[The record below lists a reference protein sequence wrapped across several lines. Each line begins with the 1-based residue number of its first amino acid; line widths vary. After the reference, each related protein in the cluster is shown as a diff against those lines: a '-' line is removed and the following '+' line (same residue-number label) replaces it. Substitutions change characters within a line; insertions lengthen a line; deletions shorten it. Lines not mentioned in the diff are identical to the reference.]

1 MRIFKGLTPSGDEE
15 TLINATRNVVS
26 ELYRI
31 PAPRSL
37 CETHID
43 EEDYQWLQRWSRRLS
58 GWRVQR
64 WLDGISSRQIAL
76 NVSGRNLTYS
86 EAFGCMFLLIAS
98 EAARREANEGQV
110 WSTVRQQFQGSAE
123 RVLFS
128 QGHPREPLKD
138 AMEASARK
146 LRLRH
151 IYGREGTQEYYI
163 GVYLQFG
170 FTRKGMARLPHW
182 LAGQGMSESVQ
193 YLADGSLRSASFV
206 ELWDALK
213 NFRKNNIT
221 ESNAR
226 AALGKNPWTLLSW
239 TDELIK
245 RARERLDLGTSDPVQ
260 AAESEQVPPEFIAT
274 PRLRWDNSSKPE
286 FVSHIENLADI
297 ELDSGRYLI
306 QSGKTTLAMLFRNSD
321 GSYSVNPEE
330 IILPTHSHEL
340 MVNMVDDLGHSPANQ
355 LVMLWDPTEE
365 VSIFDLSTGR
375 SISED
380 SRLASGKEYGLLLS
394 NDLEVAPAGLPFHN
408 VGGSSRSKRI
418 YRVAELANRPVSV
431 KLSDEIIWK
440 SEPGLKPD
448 KPSSIE
454 PPNWTKDMNVQ
465 VMPSNQ
471 IDLANA
477 LPVSLSIAGIDEEV
491 SLTYIRVGAQ
501 PLDFVK
507 SENGAYDS
515 VPFDILARLSPK
527 TATPAFEVKVGLR
540 RNGEHESVARSLVL
554 SVKGVLRMTNSGWQ
568 AVSPSESQSTS
579 EAKQSAY
586 RILYPGIGDRKD
598 FALMEG
604 SVFLSKLWTI
614 PRPIHSIGGYGAPL
628 GVRRPYNWV
637 SDRDLLTVV
646 EEVYDQGVVETAI
659 AGQSGILRIYLNQP
673 LEPGELH
680 KMVFWNPGNP
690 SDFLSAEELVSH
702 PDDALDIWD
711 VRCPDSFVSENG
723 FIAISYDGARI
734 GAYWMSSPYLGM
746 VMQPDALETAA
757 MLRWMRAPIL
767 SQSWSDEVR
776 GLAYLHPAHT
786 LKAWLDESGLPAGI
800 YHGPEGEQWKSAIRR
815 IFSAWNPDR
824 RTALSVLRELGQD
837 NGGQN
842 VCRHFRNSSD
852 STRF

>member
-1 MRIFKGLTPSGDEE
+1 MDDLKVNPMRIFEGLTPADADQA
-15 TLINATRNVVS
+15 LVNIARVVAS
-26 ELYRI
+26 KLYDM

-37 CETHID
+37 CEIQID
-43 EEDYQWLQRWSRRLS
+43 EEDYLWLRQWAGRLLGSRVR
-58 GWRVQR
+58 R
-64 WLDGISSRQIAL
+64 WLDGIPSRQIAL

-98 EAARREANEGQV
+98 ESARREANEGQV
-110 WSTVRQQFQGSAE
+110 WSTVCQQFQGTAE

-128 QGHPREPLKD
+128 QGQPKEPLKD

-151 IYGREGTQEYYI
+151 VYGREGTQEYYI

-193 YLADGSLRSASFV
+193 YLTDGSLRSASFV

-226 AALGKNPWTLLSW
+226 AAFDKNPWTLLDW

-245 RARERLDLGTSDPVQ
+245 RARERLDLGTSDPGQ
-260 AAESEQVPPEFIAT
+260 AAESEEVPPEFIAT

-306 QSGKTTLAMLFRNSD
+306 QSGKTTLAMLFRYSD

-330 IILPTHSHEL
+330 IVLPAHSHEL
-340 MVNMVDDLGHSPANQ
+340 MVNMVDDLGDSPASQ
-355 LVMLWDPTEE
+355 LVTLWDPTEE

-375 SISED
+375 STSED
-380 SRLASGKEYGLLLS
+380 SRLAPGKEYGLLIS
-394 NDLEVAPAGLPFHN
+394 GDLEMAPAGLPFHG
-408 VGGSSRSKRI
+408 VGGNSHSKRL
-418 YRVAELANRPVSV
+418 YRVADLANRSVSV
-431 KLSDEIIWK
+431 NLGGETIWK

-448 KPSSIE
+448 KPSSSE
-454 PPNWTKDMNVQ
+454 PPDWTKGMNVQ

-477 LPVSLSIAGIDEEV
+477 SPVSLSISGIGEET

-507 SENGAYDS
+507 SEDGAYTS
-515 VPFDILARLSPK
+515 TPFDILARLSPN

-540 RNGEHESVARSLVL
+540 RNGEQASVTRSLVL
-554 SVKGVLRMTNSGWQ
+554 SVKGVLRMTDAGWQ
-568 AVSPSESQSTS
+568 AVISSESLSTS

-586 RILYPGIGDRKD
+586 RILYPSISDRKG

-604 SVFLSKLWTI
+604 SVFLSRLWTM
-614 PRPIHSIGGYGAPL
+614 PRPIHSVGGYGAPL
-628 GVRRPYNWV
+628 GIRSPYNWV
-637 SDRDLLTVV
+637 SDRDLLTVAG
-646 EEVYDQGVVETAI
+646 EV
-659 AGQSGILRIYLNQP
+659 L
-673 LEPGELH
+673 
-680 KMVFWNPGNP
+680 
-690 SDFLSAEELVSH
+690 
-702 PDDALDIWD
+702 
-711 VRCPDSFVSENG
+711 
-723 FIAISYDGARI
+723 
-734 GAYWMSSPYLGM
+734 
-746 VMQPDALETAA
+746 
-757 MLRWMRAPIL
+757 
-767 SQSWSDEVR
+767 
-776 GLAYLHPAHT
+776 
-786 LKAWLDESGLPAGI
+786 
-800 YHGPEGEQWKSAIRR
+800 
-815 IFSAWNPDR
+815 
-824 RTALSVLRELGQD
+824 
-837 NGGQN
+837 
-842 VCRHFRNSSD
+842 
-852 STRF
+852 